1 MAELKHVRKPERVV
15 PVAGRCLLD
24 VETDD
29 TQEPDLDPFGGRFCG
44 DQVDYEHDDADFD
57 RQGAYHSLFGL

>member
-1 MAELKHVRKPERVV
+1 MAELKHVQKPERVT
-15 PVAGRCLLD
+15 PVAGRWLLD

-44 DQVDYEHDDADFD
+44 DQMDYEHEDADFD
-57 RQGAYHSLFGL
+57 RRGGHHSLLGL